1 LTILIS
7 IEVEAL
13 KAEVIEGNDQHV
25 WLQQRL
31 KEAEV
36 DKQETLAAVATA
48 ERLLHIQKNSTRSEV
63 FRLKGKFGHPTFE
76 ILFTKY
82 KQMN

>member
-1 LTILIS
+1 MTILIS

-13 KAEVIEGNDQHV
+13 KAEIVEGDDQHI
-25 WLQQRL
+25 WLQQCL
-31 KEAEV
+31 EEAEV
-36 DKQETLAAVATA
+36 DKQETLAAIATA
-48 ERLLHIQKNSTRSEV
+48 ERLLHIQKNSTRPEV

>member
-1 LTILIS
+1 MTILVS

-36 DKQETLAAVATA
+36 DKQETLAAIVTA

-76 ILFTKY
+76 MLFY
-82 KQMN
+82 